1 MQSYVQTSAI
11 KRGSSLGSF
20 LASPSPTPLHQESLL
35 LVSPITSPKAAR
47 YLIFYTVFNSERN
60 LLNMNYSNRCSIITG
75 PNSSGKTVYLK
86 QVALSIYLAHLG
98 FFVPAALAEIPLI
111 DSIIC
116 VGKTDSIYRDQHCGF
131 DYELASLSSITQ
143 PCND

>member
-1 MQSYVQTSAI
+1 MGGT
-11 KRGSSLGSF
+11 SLGSF
-20 LASPSPTPLHQESLL
+20 LASPSTSSLHQKSLL
-35 LVSPITSPKAAR
+35 FFPPIPSSKAAR
-47 YLIFYTVFNSERN
+47 YLSFHLVFNSERN

-116 VGKTDSIYRDQHCGF
+116 VGKTDSIYKGQHCGF
-131 DYELASLSSITQ
+131 DHELASLSSITQ
-143 PCND
+143 SCSCEDI